1 MSILMIGLLCLYLAF
16 NCVISKMMSVKEMK
30 ARFIIGQNIV
40 GMVASNIFYSPAWA
54 LKGLK
59 FLANKLIK

>member
-1 MSILMIGLLCLYLAF
+1 
-16 NCVISKMMSVKEMK
+16 MSVKEMK

-40 GMVASNIFYSPAWA
+40 GMVASNIFYCPAWA

>member
-1 MSILMIGLLCLYLAF
+1 MSILIIGIFCVYLAF

-30 ARFIIGQNIV
+30 SRFIIGQNVV
-40 GMVASNIFYSPAWA
+40 GMIASNIFYAPAWL

>member
-1 MSILMIGLLCLYLAF
+1 MIGLFCVYLAF

-30 ARFIIGQNIV
+30 GRFIIGQNIV
-40 GMVASNIFYSPAWA
+40 GMVASNIFYSPAWV